1 MWALPA
7 VVGAERGRR
16 GRVGGVGGNDCGPSR
31 VAHPA
36 HSVQGERGSLVS
48 AAGAE
53 TGRRG
58 APQKE
63 TSCPSQERGD
73 GCSAGRNSRGARA
86 PKRRPLRTRRTCFWW
101 ARATRAGPWE
111 RGEPAPAP
119 PPPEPVRFPKRAA
132 AVQTDGS
139 QL

>member
-1 MWALPA
+1 MVFICGSTLPGRPVWALLA

-16 GRVGGVGGNDCGPSR
+16 GRWGTVARGG
-31 VAHPA
+31 
-36 HSVQGERGSLVS
+36 RGSLVS

-63 TSCPSQERGD
+63 TSCPSQEKGD
-73 GCSAGRNSRGARA
+73 GCSAARNSRGARA
-86 PKRRPLRTRRTCFWW
+86 LKRRPLKTRCTYFWW
-101 ARATRAGPWE
+101 ARGTRAGPWE

-132 AVQTDGS
+132 AVQTNCS